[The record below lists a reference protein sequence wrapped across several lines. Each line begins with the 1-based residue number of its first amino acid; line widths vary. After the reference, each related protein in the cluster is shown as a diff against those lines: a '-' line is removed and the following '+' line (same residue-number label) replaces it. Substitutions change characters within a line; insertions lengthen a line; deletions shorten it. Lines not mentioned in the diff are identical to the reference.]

1 MLEEEATEE
10 EGSAEG
16 LREVALEAPREK
28 GVAPEALLP
37 LLMELILKQELI
49 HWVAIPKAKREE
61 SGDCSQIGRSRGAG
75 SGARSAECRMAVDT
89 NRRPRID
96 RAVAR
101 SFDCSGLASLDV
113 W

>member
-61 SGDCSQIGRSRGAG
+61 SGDCSQIGRSRGAER
-75 SGARSAECRMAVDT
+75 GARSAGWR
-89 NRRPRID
+89 
-96 RAVAR
+96 
-101 SFDCSGLASLDV
+101 
-113 W
+113 